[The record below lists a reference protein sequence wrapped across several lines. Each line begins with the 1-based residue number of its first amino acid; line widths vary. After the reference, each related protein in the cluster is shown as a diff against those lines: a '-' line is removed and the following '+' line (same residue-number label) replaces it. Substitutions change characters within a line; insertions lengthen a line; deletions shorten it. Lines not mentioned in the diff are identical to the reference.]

1 VPRNR
6 KSSERELVIRPLT
19 PSRWKDL
26 EELFGERGA
35 CGGCWCMWWRIK
47 RSEFE
52 KQKGEGNKK
61 AFKALVDSGT
71 RPGLLAYREREPV
84 GWCAVEPRS
93 NYPALQRSR
102 ILKPVDEE
110 PVWSVTCFFI
120 KRGHRGEGVSRA
132 LIRGAIDYV
141 GKKGGSIIEGYPV
154 EPRKD
159 RMPDAFAWT
168 GIASAFRQEGFR
180 EVARRSETRPILRF
194 AVRGD

>member
-1 VPRNR
+1 
-6 KSSERELVIRPLT
+6 
-19 PSRWKDL
+19 
-26 EELFGERGA
+26 
-35 CGGCWCMWWRIK
+35 MWWRIK

-61 AFKALVDSGT
+61 ALRALVESGA
-71 RPGLLAYREREPV
+71 RPGLLAYRGREAV

-93 NYPALQRSR
+93 SYPALERSR

-110 PVWSVTCFFI
+110 PVWSVTCFFV

-132 LIRGAIDYV
+132 LIRAAIDYV
-141 GKKGGSIIEGYPV
+141 AKKGGSLIEGYPV
-154 EPRKD
+154 EPKKD

-194 AVRGD
+194 AVPER

>member
-1 VPRNR
+1 VPTNG
-6 KSSERELVIRPLT
+6 KSSQRELVIRPLT
-19 PSRWKDL
+19 PSRWRDL
-26 EELFGERGA
+26 EALFGEKGA

-52 KQKGEGNKK
+52 KQKGEGNRQ
-61 AFKALVDSGT
+61 AFKALVESGT
-71 RPGLLAYREREPV
+71 RPGLLAYRGREPV

-102 ILKPVDEE
+102 ILKPVDEQ

-141 GKKGGSIIEGYPV
+141 AKKGGRIIEGYPV

-159 RMPDAFAWT
+159 RMPGAFAWT
-168 GIASAFRQEGFR
+168 GIASAFKREGFR
-180 EVARRSETRPILRF
+180 EVARRSETRPIVRF
-194 AVRGD
+194 AVPER

>member
-194 AVRGD
+194 AVRGG